1 VVPFVYLF
9 SGDLAMKSTGFTLT
23 VSLGLLVGILFCLWR
38 ITRGVGTQ
46 TEALLLSVILTIA
59 STLASWVVSNYYAN
73 YSYDENLR
81 VFALKASEKVTNLS
95 NELTRLSVFLQQEL
109 ESEDYDSPREELLHR
124 DARIEAAIHIINT
137 LKSVNDKS
145 LSDWQGVIGEEI
157 SAKLEV
163 QEEREEHLRELL
175 ERVESLPAETLAEYG
190 NQRHSDAAVGVRS
203 ELESIRKDIRM
214 LATQVSGVPLRTT
227 FAKAQ
232 RVKLQD
238 PWPLSSSMVSYKQR
252 PVENSIKS
260 TACKHCGAKLFS
272 QYLNGQFV
280 LQVRA
285 PRPETFTCPAC
296 KQQTSATVDPV
307 PGAQQLSPCTHC
319 GAELRICRASSGI
332 SVDIT
337 DTLQPSDELYDE
349 EFLQRVKETMPPQP
363 WATGAAKLA
372 ARTLGITPRRLSGA
386 ISELV
391 RRGVFKL
398 QMDGELYEPIPKG

>member
-1 VVPFVYLF
+1 MSF
-9 SGDLAMKSTGFTLT
+9 SRLPRLWL
-23 VSLGLLVGILFCLWR
+23 LGSSR
-38 ITRGVGTQ
+38 T
-46 TEALLLSVILTIA
+46 
-59 STLASWVVSNYYAN
+59 YYAN
-73 YSYDENLR
+73 YSSDENLR
-81 VFALKASEKVTNLS
+81 IFALKASEKVTNLS

-145 LSDWQGVIGEEI
+145 LSDWQGVIGDEI
-157 SAKLEV
+157 SARLEV
-163 QEEREEHLRELL
+163 QEEREEHFRELL
-175 ERVESLPAETLAEYG
+175 ERVESLPAGTLEEYG
-190 NQRHSDAAVGVRS
+190 NQRHSDTGGVRS

-232 RVKLQD
+232 RVKLQQ
-238 PWPLSSSMVSYKQR
+238 PCPLCSSMVSYKQR
-252 PVENSIKS
+252 PVESSIKS
-260 TACKHCGAKLFS
+260 TDCKHCGAKLFS
-272 QYLNGQFV
+272 QYLNAQFV

-296 KQQTSATVDPV
+296 KQQTSTNVDPV

-319 GAELRICRASSGI
+319 GAELRISRASSGI

-349 EFLQRVKETMPPQP
+349 EFLQKVKEAMPPQP
-363 WATGAAKLA
+363 WPTGAAKLA

-386 ISELV
+386 LSELV

-398 QMDGELYEPIPKG
+398 QMNGELYEPVLKE